1 MKIRFRQSGG
11 YAGLIRGCEVD
22 IESLSPEALKA
33 LESLAEKSKIRGME
47 DYRNPRARDL
57 RIYEIEV
64 EIGKEI
70 KRITFDEMSIPD
82 DLKNLFELLKRKA
95 KPQPLK

>member
-64 EIGKEI
+64 EMDKEI
-70 KRITFDEMSIPD
+70 KRLTFDDMTIPD
-82 DLKNLFELLKRKA
+82 DLKNLFELLKREA